1 MSKRFEGEI
10 IIWIEAI
17 KKIMAIFLGPF
28 LTAYFIKVSLES
40 MVDLSLY
47 YIFSY
52 MLLGLT
58 TFVIAG
64 FTNNRFKIGMFR
76 IGVILNFIYIMSI
89 IILKEDIVKN
99 IGLISVLHGISTATY
114 YFPYNLFLSNKID
127 NKDRT
132 EHTVKT
138 KTLISIINVIFPII
152 LGSIITATNFLLT
165 AYIILFLSI
174 IHIILSFMIK
184 NNMNYEYKEF
194 SLIHSW
200 KRLRKNKQVKKM
212 LAVEYFIGMN
222 INGALGTLMT
232 VLIFNSFK
240 TDMNLGIINSITALF
255 TVIAIKFYGKK
266 YKGHDDKNIVLLS
279 GVTPLI
285 SLLILLLLKSNITV
299 IIYNLCYSV
308 FTNIILLTRDI
319 RLYNVTNSN
328 MVGKEDRT
336 EFLSIREFVL
346 NLGRVTSYGLLL
358 IAGIFN
364 NELVLNISLIL
375 LTLSIFVTGYFIR
388 KISKFEYIKND
399 S

>member
-1 MSKRFEGEI
+1 MSKHYEEEV
-10 IIWIEAI
+10 IIWIDVI

-40 MVDLSLY
+40 TRDLSLY

-52 MLLGLT
+52 FLLGVT

-64 FTNNRFKIGMFR
+64 LTNNRFKIGMFR

-89 IILKEDIVKN
+89 IILKENIINN
-99 IGLISVLHGISTATY
+99 IGLIAVLQGISNTTY
-114 YFPYNLFLSNKID
+114 YFPYNLFLSNKVD
-127 NKDRT
+127 NKNRV
-132 EHTVKT
+132 EHTVKS
-138 KTLISIINVIFPII
+138 KTLVSIVNVIFPII
-152 LGSIITATNFLLT
+152 LGSIISATNFLLT
-165 AYIILFLSI
+165 AYIILVLSLI
-174 IHIILSFMIK
+174 QIILSFMIK

-194 SLIHSW
+194 NLIDSW

-232 VLIFNSFK
+232 ILIFSSFK

-255 TVIAIKFYGKK
+255 TIIAIKLYGKL
-266 YKGHDDKNIVLLS
+266 YKGKDDKKIIIIS
-279 GVTPLI
+279 SIIPLI
-285 SLLILLLLKSNITV
+285 SLLILLVLKCNITV
-299 IIYNLCYSV
+299 IIYNLCYSI
-308 FTNIILLTRDI
+308 FTNILLLTRDI

-346 NLGRVTSYGLLL
+346 NLGRVTSYSLLL
-358 IAGIFN
+358 FAGIFYSD
-364 NELVLNISLIL
+364 LILNIVLVIL
-375 LTLSIFVTGYFIR
+375 TISIFITGMYTK
-388 KISKFEYIKND
+388 KISKFEYIK